1 MISYFYTERS
11 YRIFI
16 EFYENKI
23 YLLSRKRRKNEKK
36 VSKKKKKYFLRLLFS
51 TFRGT
56 QGLMV
61 SWVIILQFC
70 F

>member
-1 MISYFYTERS
+1 MERS

-23 YLLSRKRRKNEKK
+23 YLLSIKKREKK
-36 VSKKKKKYFLRLLFS
+36 TEKKNHKLEKNFPRLLFL
-51 TFRGT
+51 TFTGT

-61 SWVIILQFC
+61 SWIIILRFC